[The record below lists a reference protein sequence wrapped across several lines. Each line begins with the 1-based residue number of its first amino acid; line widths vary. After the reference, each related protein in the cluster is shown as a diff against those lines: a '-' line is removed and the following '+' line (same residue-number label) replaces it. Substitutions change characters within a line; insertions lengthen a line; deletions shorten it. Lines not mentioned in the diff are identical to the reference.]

1 MRGAAVRAVYTNG
14 PGGLMTNSQL
24 MDAPA
29 TRTVTDTPARGMH
42 LLEHPR
48 GRGFSVL
55 GRLAREGE
63 TPPAAPRHRR
73 DDAGP
78 ELAAHAG

>member
-1 MRGAAVRAVYTNG
+1 
-14 PGGLMTNSQL
+14 MTTQL

-29 TRTVTDTPARGMH
+29 TATRSTTDTPARGAH

-48 GRGFSVL
+48 GRGFSVVS
-55 GRLAREGE
+55 RLAREVQPSTE
-63 TPPAAPRHRR
+63 APRHRR

-78 ELAAHAG
+78 ELVDRTA